1 MKKNNR
7 RGFTITE
14 LVIVIA
20 VIAILAAVLI
30 PTFSSMIK
38 KANDSAVLQE
48 AKNLHTSYI
57 GAVNYA
63 DGEAADTTAL
73 IKVVKGDDTYY
84 VKVVKGV
91 VENKV
96 YPTQPTMNGGTPLVE
111 ADSSAADG
119 VKWTIIPCADNAH
132 VWGTDN
138 KCTICDTAKP

>member
-1 MKKNNR
+1 MKKNTR
-7 RGFTITE
+7 KGFTITE

-63 DGEAADTTAL
+63 AGESAESTAL
-73 IKVVKGDDTYY
+73 VKVVKGDDTYY
-84 VKVVKGV
+84 VKVVNGS
-91 VENKV
+91 VENQV
-96 YPTQPTMNGGTPLVE
+96 YSTQPTMNGGTPLVE
-111 ADSSAADG
+111 ADDAAADG
-119 VKWTIIPCADNAH
+119 VKWTIIPCDDNAH
-132 VWGTDN
+132 VFISA
-138 KCTICDTAKP
+138 KCTICGADE

>member
-30 PTFSSMIK
+30 PTFSSIIK

-48 AKNLHTSYI
+48 AKNLHTTYI
-57 GAVNYA
+57 SAVNYA
-63 DGEAADTTAL
+63 AGETAHSTAL

-84 VKVVKGV
+84 VKVSNNA
-91 VENKV
+91 VEDTV
-96 YPTQPTMNGGTPLVE
+96 YTYQPSMKGGTPLIE
-111 ADSSAADG
+111 ADSIAVDG
-119 VKWTIIPCADNAH
+119 IKWTIIECEDGDH
-132 VWGTDN
+132 VFVSG
-138 KCTICDTAKP
+138 KCTICDADE